1 MGCGRRQSG
10 RTDSR
15 RCGDHPD
22 GNAIRGRRSG
32 GPLWVHRGPRQG
44 GPRPPGAPPGA
55 PQWRRNS
62 RGDVVCDEFQSVPVC
77 PLWVP
82 QGVPA
87 FSTNTLMMEN
97 HMIEYR
103 DLRDARSKCS
113 RVAALTTRSRRPN
126 APRWRRCGPLP
137 GLVTRISP
145 GSHQDLTRVC
155 GSRPRCGRARPP
167 LGAWAC
173 PPSASS
179 AGSLWS
185 ALRVS
190 SHLIIYN

>member
-1 MGCGRRQSG
+1 MEAAATESKASRTSSGLGCGRPGSAMALAPSRRWRWRWRLRGARGDGPCLRQSG

-113 RVAALTTRSRRPN
+113 RVAALTT
-126 APRWRRCGPLP
+126 
-137 GLVTRISP
+137 
-145 GSHQDLTRVC
+145 
-155 GSRPRCGRARPP
+155 
-167 LGAWAC
+167 
-173 PPSASS
+173 
-179 AGSLWS
+179 
-185 ALRVS
+185 
-190 SHLIIYN
+190 